1 MSFKQPKESINK
13 NSPRYQQQL
22 LYVLLVR
29 HCTKCSTCT
38 VHNVKH
44 IRKAF

>member
-22 LYVLLVR
+22 LYYISDIVPSALHVQY
-29 HCTKCSTCT
+29 TM
-38 VHNVKH
+38 
-44 IRKAF
+44 

>member
-22 LYVLLVR
+22 LYLLPIR
-29 HCTKCSTCT
+29 HCTKCSTSM
-38 VHNVKH
+38 HNVKH
-44 IRKAF
+44 VRKAF